1 MACNDPTR
9 RPMRPFT
16 MAWLPVLLA
25 LWMASTPAHAR
36 DRCAASQLSRADQ
49 AFCAG
54 QRLKD
59 VDEAM
64 GRALQ
69 LALDTVSD
77 PQALRQQ
84 QSKWLRTVRDK
95 CTAHDCLLRVYQGRT
110 AELGKLIAASANV
123 TDQPFSNDD
132 AEAACGDLARLA
144 DRQRLSAQALPGMG
158 QWPFA
163 DTAPPS
169 DSAFTPQ
176 EKSRLQAQDLGWPA
190 DARTIYL
197 LKLAPG
203 AAPTRFAT
211 FFTGGSCP
219 AYQTFNLPYLL
230 DADPGDLGIDKVTES
245 EESIRLA
252 ALGGSDYPIL
262 YKGRHFIVKAD
273 LRDPNKVNMISWVTP
288 NGRTR
293 PLCVLKS
300 SKSRLEVASARQSRV
315 CNAVARGEV
324 RPLKW
329 RDATETPPFNRRLQ
343 GHRDEFIARYGDDA
357 EDIAILRTDLD
368 RDGKAERI
376 ARFRHLSGAGCGNT
390 QVWWSVLAGDL
401 KGVQRGPLNDQ
412 LQAFDEGELEIYRI
426 DGRFYISGSRKGQ
439 PGLFQINRGKTEQV
453 CEFRQNTV
461 TRPTRLFPLP
471 P

>member
-1 MACNDPTR
+1 MPHLIL
-9 RPMRPFT
+9 
-16 MAWLPVLLA
+16 AWVPVFALLMSSGA
-25 LWMASTPAHAR
+25 IQAR
-36 DRCAASQLSRADQ
+36 DRCASSQLSRADQ

-59 VDEAM
+59 LDEAM
-64 GRALQ
+64 ARALQ
-69 LALDTVSD
+69 LALATVSD

-84 QSKWLRTVRDK
+84 QAKWLRTVRDK
-95 CTAHDCLLRVYQGRT
+95 CSVHDCLLRVYQART
-110 AELGKLIAASANV
+110 AELGKLIATSANV
-123 TDQPFSNDD
+123 TDQPLTNDE
-132 AEAACGDLARLA
+132 AEAVCGDLAGLGN
-144 DRQRLSAQALPGMG
+144 RQRLSAQALPGMA

-203 AAPTRFAT
+203 APPTRFAT
-211 FFTGGSCP
+211 FFTGGTCP

-230 DADPGDLGIDKVTES
+230 DADPGDLGIDKVSES
-245 EESIRLA
+245 DESIRLA

-273 LRDPNKVNMISWVTP
+273 LRDPDRASMISWVMP

-293 PLCVLKS
+293 PLCLLKS
-300 SKSRLEVASARQSRV
+300 SKSRLEVAAARQGRV
-315 CNAVARGEV
+315 CNAVARGEA

-329 RDATETPPFNRRLQ
+329 RDATEMAPFNRRLQ

-357 EDIAILRTDLD
+357 EDIALLRTDLD

-376 ARFRHLSGAGCGNT
+376 GRFRHLSGAGCGST

-412 LQAFDEGELEIYRI
+412 LQSFDEGELDIYKI
-426 DGRFYISGSRKGQ
+426 DGRFYIAGSRKGQ

-453 CEFRQNTV
+453 CEFRQTTI
-461 TRPTRLFPLP
+461 TRPTRVFPLAH
-471 P
+471 

>member
-1 MACNDPTR
+1 
-9 RPMRPFT
+9 MRLFPL
-16 MAWLPVLLA
+16 AWLPFLLA
-25 LWMASTPAHAR
+25 MLLTCASAQAR

-64 GRALQ
+64 ARALQ

-77 PQALRQQ
+77 PQGLRRQQ
-84 QSKWLRTVRDK
+84 SRWLRTVRDK
-95 CTAHDCLLRVYQGRT
+95 CAAHDCLLRVYQART
-110 AELGKLIAASANV
+110 AELGKLIAASAV
-123 TDQPFSNDD
+123 ITDQPLSNDD
-132 AEAACGDLARLA
+132 AEATCGDLARLA
-144 DRQRLSAQALPGMG
+144 DRQRLSAQALPGMA

-176 EKSRLQAQDLGWPA
+176 EKNRLQALELGWPA

-211 FFTGGSCP
+211 FFTGGTCP

-230 DADPGDLGIDKVTES
+230 DAHPGDLGIDKVTES

-252 ALGGSDYPIL
+252 TLGGSDYPIL

-273 LRDPNKVNMISWVTP
+273 LRDPNKINMISWVMP

-293 PLCVLKS
+293 PLCLLKS
-300 SKSRLEVASARQSRV
+300 SKSRLEVATARQSRV
-315 CNAVARGEV
+315 CNAVAQGDV

-329 RDATETPPFNRRLQ
+329 RDATEMPPFNRRLQ

-357 EDIAILRTDLD
+357 EDIALLRTDLD

-376 ARFRHLSGAGCGNT
+376 GRFRHLSGAGCGST
-390 QVWWSVLAGDL
+390 EVWWSVLAGDL

-412 LQAFDEGELEIYRI
+412 LQAFDEGELDIYRI
-426 DGRFYISGSRKGQ
+426 DGRFYISGSLKDQ
-439 PGLFQINRGKTEQV
+439 PGLFQLHRGKTEQV
-453 CEFRQNTV
+453 CAFRQNTI
-461 TRPTRLFPLP
+461 TRPTRLFPMVH
-471 P
+471 